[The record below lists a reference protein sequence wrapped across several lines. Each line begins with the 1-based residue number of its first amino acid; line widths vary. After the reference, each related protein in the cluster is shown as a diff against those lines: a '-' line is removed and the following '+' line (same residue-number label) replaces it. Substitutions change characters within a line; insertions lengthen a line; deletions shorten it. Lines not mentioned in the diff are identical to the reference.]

1 MLSRIVKYVWSY
13 AGTQTKIPFE
23 VTFIDKTTY
32 RNTEKEPAFRIT
44 HRTRR
49 GYWRCIIFGGVGLAE
64 SYILG
69 DVDIDGDLE
78 ALVLMR
84 DDFSGGGLAFTL
96 NRIRNIWHEWRFSNK
111 SIEQA
116 KENAKFHY
124 NRGTEMFRLYLDKTM
139 TYTCAYWK
147 EGTTDVDTA
156 EWDKVEHSLAKLR
169 LEPGMTMVDVGSG
182 WGSVL
187 FRAYEKYG
195 VIGTNVSPTPDQN
208 RAMQEDI
215 ERRGLTGKVH
225 IKEIDFRED
234 TEVYDRYV
242 SLGVYEHAGYNQ
254 LEDWIRVMAQ
264 SLKPGGIGLL
274 HFIGNIRRDL
284 EGTGIF
290 IRKYVFPGGY
300 LPGLA
305 ETIEIMDKYDLEILD
320 IENLRRHYNK
330 TLHAWAQNFDR
341 NWEQIKA
348 LDSHLYDE
356 KFRRQWRFYL
366 YSCAAVF
373 VQERSSIGLFQI
385 TFSKGRTKSYPMTRE
400 FLYSTDATRS

>member
-1 MLSRIVKYVWSY
+1 MLSSVIGAIWRNV
-13 AGTQTKIPFE
+13 GEHTRIPFE
-23 VTFIDKTTY
+23 VTFLDGTSWQ
-32 RNTEKEPAFRIT
+32 NTSETPLLRIIYKS
-44 HRTRR
+44 RR
-49 GYWRCIIFGGVGLAE
+49 GYWRCLAFGGVGIAE
-64 SYILG
+64 GYIAG
-69 DVDIDGDLE
+69 DIDIDGDLDQ
-78 ALVLMR
+78 LVLIR
-84 DDFSGGGLAFTL
+84 DSTASGGPHAFI
-96 NRIRNIWHEWRFSNK
+96 NRVRNIWHEWRFSNK
-111 SIEQA
+111 DVAQA

-147 EGTTDVDTA
+147 EGTADIDTA
-156 EWDKVEHSLAKLR
+156 EYDKIEHSLKKLR

-187 FRAYEKYG
+187 FRAYEAYG

-208 RAMQEDI
+208 ASMQREI
-215 ERRGLTGKVH
+215 ERRGLVGKIK

-234 TEVYDRYV
+234 TDVYDRYV
-242 SLGVYEHAGYNQ
+242 SLGVYEHAGYGQ
-254 LEDWIRVMAQ
+254 LEDWIRVMAK
-264 SLKPGGIGLL
+264 SLKPGRIGLL

-305 ETIEIMDKYDLEILD
+305 ETIELMDKYDLEVLD

-341 NWEQIKA
+341 NWDAIHR
-348 LDSHLYDE
+348 LDPILYDE
-356 KFRRQWRFYL
+356 RFRRQWRFYL

-385 TFSKGRTKSYPMTRE
+385 VFSKGRTKTYPMTRE
-400 FLYSTDATRS
+400 FLYEQTG